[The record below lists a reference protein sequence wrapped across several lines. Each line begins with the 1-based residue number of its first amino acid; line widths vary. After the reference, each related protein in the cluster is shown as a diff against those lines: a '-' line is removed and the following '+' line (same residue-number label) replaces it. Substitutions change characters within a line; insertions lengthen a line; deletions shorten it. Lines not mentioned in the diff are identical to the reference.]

1 MAGRAASAS
10 SATYCGAVSIA
21 VFDID
26 GVVADVRHRL
36 HLLER
41 RPKDWPAFFA
51 AAADDPGLAEGIDRA
66 LAAVAEHELVWLT
79 GRPSSLRAVTRSWL
93 ADRGLPV
100 TELIMRGH
108 RDFRPAPALKLAE
121 LNKLRSGQVELFV
134 DDDARVIAAAEGAG
148 FPAVLAD
155 WMASSPALSE
165 AQNQAGRT

>member
-1 MAGRAASAS
+1 MG
-10 SATYCGAVSIA
+10 IA

-51 AAADDPGLAEGIDRA
+51 AAADDPSLAEGIDRV
-66 LAAVAEHELVWLT
+66 LAASAEWEIVWLT
-79 GRPSSLRAVTRSWL
+79 GRPSSLRAVTRAWL
-93 ADRGLPV
+93 ADRGLPG

-121 LNKLRSGQVELFV
+121 LTKLHLRHVELFV
-134 DDDARVIAAAEGAG
+134 DDDLKVIAAAQKAG

-155 WMASSPALSE
+155 WMATSPLLSQ
-165 AQNQAGRT
+165 AQDQAGRT